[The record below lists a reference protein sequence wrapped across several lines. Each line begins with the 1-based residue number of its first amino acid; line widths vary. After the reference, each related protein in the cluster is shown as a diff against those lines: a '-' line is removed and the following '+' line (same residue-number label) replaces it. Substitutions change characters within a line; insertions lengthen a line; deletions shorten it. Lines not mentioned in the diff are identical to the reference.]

1 MEDEVGMGIDHGR
14 RGSATSGVLVGAR
27 GQLEHA
33 VDNKGCESLPS
44 QGQTSFMLCELSL
57 AIQCS
62 EQLLQVLLN
71 QCKKTS
77 RKLEGHMVGSYP
89 TAEELQKFLEAFTR
103 ENFHRYHR
111 A

>member
-33 VDNKGCESLPS
+33 VDNKGCESLPF

-62 EQLLQVLLN
+62 EQLLQALLN
-71 QCKKTS
+71 KCKKTS
-77 RKLEGHMVGSYP
+77 RKLEGHMVVLSNSGRTS
-89 TAEELQKFLEAFTR
+89 KFLEAFTR